1 MQSELYL
8 CLSNSSV
15 CCLFDGRT
23 ESGSCVTP
31 QTDQNFVLSHL
42 WEFLPAGSVAV
53 VILVFHVRHIEVL
66 ERKDQGLKTKS
77 THGLKKRKEKKTP
90 AGDPQIIPLSL
101 YARLPSVVS
110 SCLSQTPKDA
120 DIAVVGGRNNRDL
133 VTLWK
138 KYLKG
143 TDFIQQ
149 AAQLHCIK
157 R

>member
-1 MQSELYL
+1 MFVV
-8 CLSNSSV
+8 CLMAVRS
-15 CCLFDGRT
+15 RAP
-23 ESGSCVTP
+23 CVTP
-31 QTDQNFVLSHL
+31 QTGQNFVLSHL

-53 VILVFHVRHIEVL
+53 VISVFHVRQIEVL

-77 THGLKKRKEKKTP
+77 THGLKKKKKKTP

-101 YARLPSVVS
+101 YARLPCVVS
-110 SCLSQTPKDA
+110 SCLFQTPKNA
-120 DIAVVGGRNNRDL
+120 DIVVVGGRNNRDL